1 MSRAP
6 FVPADA
12 LDQMRTSAT
21 PPVIFDATLLLHKAR
36 FDGDFHAESGR
47 SRWEQAHVP
56 GSVHVEV
63 DTELSVPD
71 VTHDRHPP
79 AQVLADTLAGFG
91 VEQGTPVVVYD
102 STGGLWAARVW
113 FLLRWIGVP
122 VTVLDGGL
130 SGWRTAGLP
139 VESGPAP
146 EPVPVPIWT
155 ATAVRDAW
163 IDKDELLQF
172 GDFAGHLVCGL
183 SPASFS
189 GSEPTRYSRRGHIPG
204 SINVP
209 ARSLFDDA
217 GFIRSSAEIR
227 ARYLDAGADLGSEL
241 LLYCGGGI
249 SAAANALALSSIGVH
264 DVRVY
269 DGSLEEWSADPLLP
283 LITS

>member
-1 MSRAP
+1 MSRKP
-6 FVPADA
+6 FISPLA
-12 LDQMRTSAT
+12 LDRMRTSAA

-36 FDGDFHAESGR
+36 FDGDFNVESGR
-47 SRWEQAHVP
+47 QRWEQARVP

-79 AQVLADTLAGFG
+79 PQVLADNLARLG
-91 VEQGTPVVVYD
+91 VGQVTQVVVYD

-122 VTVLDGGL
+122 ALVLDGGL
-130 SGWRTAGLP
+130 SGWRASGLP
-139 VESGPAP
+139 VESGPGRVT
-146 EPVPVPIWT
+146 VPVAGWK
-155 ATAVRDAW
+155 ARAARDAW

-183 SPASFS
+183 SPASFG

-209 ARSLFDDA
+209 ARSLFDEA
-217 GFIRSSAEIR
+217 GFIRSETEVI
-227 ARYLDAGADLGSEL
+227 ARYRDAGADLDSEV

-249 SAAANALALSSIGVH
+249 SATANALALSSIGVH
-264 DVRVY
+264 NTRVY
-269 DGSLEEWSADPLLP
+269 DGSLEEWSADPELP
-283 LITS
+283 LIVS